1 MMAAHCLKRGYM
13 TDNSL
18 ETILPYVQKPS
29 RYLGSEINSVRK
41 DPSEVKLRIAL
52 AFPDLYDIGTS
63 HFGIQILYH
72 LLNQA
77 DGWAAERVFAPAL
90 DMDRMLRDHQMPLM
104 SLESRTPL
112 KDFDIVGFSLLY
124 ELNFTNI
131 VNMMDLSQIP
141 LRWRE
146 RSDRHPLVIAGG
158 PCVCNPEPVA
168 DFFDAMVFGDG
179 EHVVVE
185 MAEQW
190 VRWKDNG
197 GQDRTDLLKAW
208 SRLEGVYIPR
218 FYDVRY
224 DADQHQHTSARS
236 GATASVSRRIIQ
248 SLDQADFPDRP
259 VIPYGKPI
267 HDRLRLEISRGCS
280 RGCRFCQ
287 AGMLYRPVRERSPE
301 TIRSLVEKALRHTG
315 YEDISLLSLSTG
327 DYTALSFLME
337 TLMQQCRND
346 RVAVSLPSLR
356 AGSLTPRLMELIRSV
371 RKTGFTIAPE
381 AGSQRLR
388 DVINKNITFE
398 DVAETV
404 GHAFELGWHVIKLY
418 FMIGLPTET
427 QADVD
432 AIVDMVQALRKIKG
446 PPRRKSQINVSVTTF
461 IPKSHTPFQW
471 CSQIS
476 LQESKSKLAYL
487 REKLQQPGVHV
498 KWQHPE
504 MSMIEGVLARGDRRL
519 SRLIVQAWKNGAV
532 FDGWND
538 LFNFDAWMK
547 AFKQSEIDPQ
557 WYITRQ
563 RETDEP
569 LPWSHMDSG
578 IDPDFL
584 IREWRDAQDGK
595 QVTDCRNGECH
606 NCGICDF
613 KTVKPVVFSA
623 HAEHRDQLKPIAP
636 PEADHYIWR
645 SLVYRKIG
653 SARFFGHLELSH
665 IFARAIRRA
674 GVSVKYSQ
682 GYHPMPKISFDD
694 PLPLGMESQGEFVR
708 MLVSQHH
715 QCGDLVKAINPQL
728 PEGVEIIDCMLKSE
742 EKQNCPVD
750 EQKFS
755 VDLQQVSVDR
765 HLLASFQS
773 STAWPY
779 TRKNRKGRVHHIDL
793 KSAVTQLTAENHHA
807 IVMCIKTTTA
817 HTVRPADVLV
827 GIFNLS
833 EDQLK
838 GVRILKHALIDQKC
852 RVDNRMSS
860 H

>member
-1 MMAAHCLKRGYM
+1 M

-446 PPRRKSQINVSVTTF
+446 PPSTEVTDQCQRHHFYPQIPHAVPV
-461 IPKSHTPFQW
+461 
-471 CSQIS
+471 
-476 LQESKSKLAYL
+476 
-487 REKLQQPGVHV
+487 
-498 KWQHPE
+498 
-504 MSMIEGVLARGDRRL
+504 VLADLSPGIEIQTGLSERKTPAARRPRQMAASRNEHDRGGLGQGRSTL
-519 SRLIVQAWKNGAV
+519 
-532 FDGWND
+532 
-538 LFNFDAWMK
+538 
-547 AFKQSEIDPQ
+547 
-557 WYITRQ
+557 
-563 RETDEP
+563 EP
-569 LPWSHMDSG
+569 VD
-578 IDPDFL
+578 
-584 IREWRDAQDGK
+584 
-595 QVTDCRNGECH
+595 
-606 NCGICDF
+606 
-613 KTVKPVVFSA
+613 
-623 HAEHRDQLKPIAP
+623 
-636 PEADHYIWR
+636 
-645 SLVYRKIG
+645 
-653 SARFFGHLELSH
+653 
-665 IFARAIRRA
+665 RA
-674 GVSVKYSQ
+674 G
-682 GYHPMPKISFDD
+682 
-694 PLPLGMESQGEFVR
+694 MEKRCRFRRVERFV
-708 MLVSQHH
+708 
-715 QCGDLVKAINPQL
+715 
-728 PEGVEIIDCMLKSE
+728 
-742 EKQNCPVD
+742 
-750 EQKFS
+750 
-755 VDLQQVSVDR
+755 
-765 HLLASFQS
+765 
-773 STAWPY
+773 
-779 TRKNRKGRVHHIDL
+779 
-793 KSAVTQLTAENHHA
+793 
-807 IVMCIKTTTA
+807 
-817 HTVRPADVLV
+817 
-827 GIFNLS
+827 
-833 EDQLK
+833 
-838 GVRILKHALIDQKC
+838 
-852 RVDNRMSS
+852 
-860 H
+860 

>member
-1 MMAAHCLKRGYM
+1 
-13 TDNSL
+13 
-18 ETILPYVQKPS
+18 
-29 RYLGSEINSVRK
+29 
-41 DPSEVKLRIAL
+41 
-52 AFPDLYDIGTS
+52 
-63 HFGIQILYH
+63 
-72 LLNQA
+72 
-77 DGWAAERVFAPAL
+77 
-90 DMDRMLRDHQMPLM
+90 
-104 SLESRTPL
+104 
-112 KDFDIVGFSLLY
+112 
-124 ELNFTNI
+124 
-131 VNMMDLSQIP
+131 
-141 LRWRE
+141 
-146 RSDRHPLVIAGG
+146 
-158 PCVCNPEPVA
+158 
-168 DFFDAMVFGDG
+168 
-179 EHVVVE
+179 
-185 MAEQW
+185 
-190 VRWKDNG
+190 
-197 GQDRTDLLKAW
+197 
-208 SRLEGVYIPR
+208 
-218 FYDVRY
+218 
-224 DADQHQHTSARS
+224 
-236 GATASVSRRIIQ
+236 
-248 SLDQADFPDRP
+248 
-259 VIPYGKPI
+259 
-267 HDRLRLEISRGCS
+267 
-280 RGCRFCQ
+280 
-287 AGMLYRPVRERSPE
+287 MLYRPVRERSPE

-653 SARFFGHLELSH
+653 SARFF
-665 IFARAIRRA
+665 RT
-674 GVSVKYSQ
+674 
-682 GYHPMPKISFDD
+682 P
-694 PLPLGMESQGEFVR
+694 
-708 MLVSQHH
+708 
-715 QCGDLVKAINPQL
+715 
-728 PEGVEIIDCMLKSE
+728 
-742 EKQNCPVD
+742 
-750 EQKFS
+750 
-755 VDLQQVSVDR
+755 
-765 HLLASFQS
+765 
-773 STAWPY
+773 
-779 TRKNRKGRVHHIDL
+779 
-793 KSAVTQLTAENHHA
+793 
-807 IVMCIKTTTA
+807 
-817 HTVRPADVLV
+817 
-827 GIFNLS
+827 
-833 EDQLK
+833 
-838 GVRILKHALIDQKC
+838 
-852 RVDNRMSS
+852 
-860 H
+860 